1 MKILVTGYNG
11 YIGSVMVP
19 FLQNAG
25 HEVVGLDSFLYEG
38 CHFSDE
44 PPAIPSIRVDVRQV
58 EPEHFVGFDAV
69 IALAALSNDPL
80 GNLNARTTY
89 AINHYGVIRTAQAAK
104 KAGVKRF
111 LFASSCSLYGAGPQD
126 FLDETAGF
134 NPVTPYG
141 ESKIRCEFDLAP
153 LADENFSPTFMRCAT
168 AYGFS
173 PRLRSDLVVNDLTGL
188 AHLTGE
194 IAMKSDGMP
203 WRPFVHIEDISRAFL
218 AALEAPRERVHLEAL
233 NVGQTSENYRVREVA
248 QMVAEVVP
256 GSTATFSDGAEPDIR
271 NYRVNCDKIKAV
283 LPEFKPVWTVRKG
296 IEQLYDE
303 YRRSRDLTLESF
315 KSSRFMR
322 IKRIKELQ
330 AEGRL
335 DEELYW
341 KETVQS

>member
-38 CHFSDE
+38 CHFSEE

-58 EPEHFVGFDAV
+58 EPEHFLGFDAV

-80 GNLNARTTY
+80 GNLNAQTTY
-89 AINHYGVIRTAQAAK
+89 AINHYGVIRTAKAAK

-126 FLDETAGF
+126 FLDETAPF

-141 ESKIRCEFDLAP
+141 ESKIRCEFDLIP

-188 AHLTGE
+188 AHLTGQ

-233 NVGQTSENYRVREVA
+233 NVGQTGENYRVREVA

-256 GSTATFSDGAEPDIR
+256 GSVATFSDGAEPDIR
-271 NYRVNCDKIKAV
+271 NYRVNCDKIRAV

-296 IEQLYDE
+296 IEQLYHE
-303 YRRSRDLTLESF
+303 YRRNPSLTLESF

-330 AEGRL
+330 AEGKL

-341 KETVQS
+341 KEAVQS